1 MMNLSVTSR
10 LSERYASAGRVNQL
24 KAGILF
30 SVNLFLAAAVFLLV
44 VLYVIQG
51 QPPVRIGALALLI
64 VIFLISDILVSR
76 GRLRIAGGLHVYSL
90 LLLLTALRFVVGDSL
105 YELQSHTAIMGIV
118 IFDAAMVHVRRR
130 SLIITGIL
138 AIASVLLVFF
148 LSPLLRPEVF
158 VLGQMIGPGVLATVL
173 SAIAFFI
180 ALALFDLSAGVV
192 RDLEQTHRRLSGQY
206 QSLKTL
212 FDGFRQG
219 LEIGDRLKRAGE
231 DASEAVGSLREQSR
245 ENGEVLSEFQ
255 DSVRSLSE
263 QSKAL
268 SEQSSSLEQ
277 QMSSQSAFVEE
288 ATAAVEEMNGSIQNM
303 SSISRERSGQV
314 SQLVETAEEGASQ
327 MGRSEEA
334 MRAIAESSQKMLD
347 FVQMISKIAAQSNML
362 AMNAA
367 IEAAHAGAH
376 GAGFA
381 VVADE
386 IRQLSETSSNYA
398 KQIAEALR
406 GTASDVEEAGA
417 INSQAAALFS
427 QIHDEIGKVNDTFQE
442 LISGLSELAQ
452 GSREILESV
461 TQLRETT
468 TQVTEASKEGNKL
481 SEGGRES
488 AQRLEGIVERLTTLT
503 ENNRETAERLSGVI
517 ETIEGITKENQNQL
531 TELDREAH
539 QIYDA

>member
-1 MMNLSVTSR
+1 MNLSIPSR

-30 SVNLFLAAAVFLLV
+30 SVNLFLAVAVLLLV
-44 VLYVIQG
+44 VLYIVQG
-51 QPPVRIGALALLI
+51 QSPVRIGALALL
-64 VIFLISDILVSR
+64 VLVFLVLNLLVYR
-76 GRLRIAGGLHVYSL
+76 GSLKVAGGLHIYSL

-118 IFDAAMVHVRRR
+118 IFDAAMVHTGRR
-130 SLIITGIL
+130 SLHMTGAL
-138 AIASVLLVFF
+138 AAISVLAVFL
-148 LSPLLRPEVF
+148 LSPLVRPELFVF
-158 VLGQMIGPGVLATVL
+158 GEILGPAILAVVLTG
-173 SAIAFFI
+173 IAFFI
-180 ALALFDLSAGVV
+180 ARALFDLSAGVV
-192 RDLEQTHRRLSGQY
+192 RDLEQTHRRLSEQY
-206 QSLKTL
+206 GSLKDL
-212 FDGFRQG
+212 FDGFRSG
-219 LEIGDRLKRAGE
+219 LEIGERLRRSGE
-231 DASEAVGSLREQSR
+231 EASSAVGSFQERGR
-245 ENGEVLSEFQ
+245 ENSEVLEEFRG
-255 DSVRSLSE
+255 SVRSLSE
-263 QSKAL
+263 QSTSLAQ
-268 SEQSSSLEQ
+268 QSSSLEQ

-288 ATAAVEEMNGSIQNM
+288 ATAAVEEMNGSIQSM
-303 SSISRERSGQV
+303 SAISRERSGQV
-314 SQLVETAEEGASQ
+314 ARLVETAEEGASQ

-367 IEAAHAGAH
+367 IEAAHAGSH

-398 KQIAEALR
+398 KQIAEALKK
-406 GTASDVEEAGA
+406 TAGDVEEAGA

-427 QIHDEIGKVNDTFQE
+427 QLHDEIGETNNTFQE

-452 GSREILESV
+452 GSREILDSV

-468 TQVTEASKEGNKL
+468 TQVTEASREGKKL
-481 SEGGRES
+481 SEGGRQ
-488 AQRLEGIVERLTTLT
+488 AVQNLEAI
-503 ENNRETAERLSGVI
+503 AERLASLTEKNRESAEQLSQVI
-517 ETIEGITKENQNQL
+517 ASIERISHENQAQL
-531 TELDREAH
+531 SQLDKEAH

>member
-1 MMNLSVTSR
+1 MNLSVNSR

-30 SVNLFLAAAVFLLV
+30 SVNLFLAAAVLLLV
-44 VLYVIQG
+44 LLYVIQG
-51 QPPVRIGALALLI
+51 QSPLRITALSALIVVFLVSDLFVYRGALR
-64 VIFLISDILVSR
+64 V
-76 GRLRIAGGLHVYSL
+76 AGALHVYFL
-90 LLLLTALRFVVGDSL
+90 LLLLTALRFAVGDSL

-118 IFDAAMVHVRRR
+118 IFDAAMVHVSRR
-130 SLIITGIL
+130 SLLITGIL
-138 AIASVLLVFF
+138 AIASVVLLFF
-148 LSPLLRPEVF
+148 LSPLLRPQLFSFAEI
-158 VLGQMIGPGVLATVL
+158 IGPGVLATVL

-180 ALALFDLSAGVV
+180 ALALFNLSAGVV
-192 RDLEQTHRRLSGQY
+192 RDLEQTHRRLAGQY
-206 QSLKTL
+206 DSLKEL

-219 LEIGDRLKRAGE
+219 LEIGERLKRAGE
-231 DASEAVGSLREQSR
+231 EASAAVGSLKEQR
-245 ENGEVLSEFQ
+245 KENGEVISEFQ
-255 DSVRSLSE
+255 QSLGSLSE
-263 QSKAL
+263 QSRIL

-303 SSISRERSGQV
+303 SSISRDRSGQV
-314 SQLVETAEEGASQ
+314 AQLVETAEEGASQ

-334 MRAIAESSQKMLD
+334 MRAIAESSRKMLD

-367 IEAAHAGAH
+367 IEAAHAGTH

-398 KQIAEALR
+398 RQIAEALR

-427 QIHDEIGKVNDTFQE
+427 RIHDEIGKMNDTFQE

-452 GSREILESV
+452 GSREILDSV

-468 TQVTEASKEGNKL
+468 TLVTEASKEGKKL

-488 AQRLEGIVERLTTLT
+488 AQRLEEIAERLTKLM
-503 ENNRETAERLSGVI
+503 ENNGETAERLSGVI
-517 ETIEGITKENQNQL
+517 ESIERITEENQNQL
-531 TELDREAH
+531 TQLDRETH